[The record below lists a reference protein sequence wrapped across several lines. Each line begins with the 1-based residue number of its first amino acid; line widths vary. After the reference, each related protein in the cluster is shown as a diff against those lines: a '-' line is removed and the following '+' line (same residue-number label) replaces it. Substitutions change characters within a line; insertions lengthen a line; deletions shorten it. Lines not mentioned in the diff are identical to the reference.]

1 MEISVNMSRVG
12 IRCGVT
18 IAALLVLVTSASA
31 QRQMEKLGRGVVAIN
46 QGEGK
51 VFVSWR
57 LLGTEPDSIGF
68 NVYRAS
74 GAARPVKLNDAP
86 LTKATCFQDS
96 GVSFS
101 QPVSYTVRAVLN
113 GQEQPASKAFRFPA
127 NAPVRP
133 YISIPLKEGLTPND
147 GAVGDLDGD
156 GEYEI
161 VLKREQGGRDPSR
174 GGASGETHLEAYKLD
189 GTFMWRINMGK
200 NIRSGANYTPFIVYD
215 LDGDGK
221 AEVVCRTADGTIDGV
236 GKVIGDPKADWREP
250 EGAFIDQ
257 APWMT
262 NQPPVWTRP
271 PRHMD
276 ISGLILSGPE
286 YLTVFN
292 GETGAAMAT
301 VPYIPPRHPTK
312 LKPSTD
318 ELTNIWGSGM
328 GNNDGRFL
336 AAVAYLDGV
345 HPSVV
350 MCRGY
355 YTRTVLVAWDWRN
368 GKLTQRWIFD
378 SDAPGFGKDG
388 RRNRD
393 YEGQG
398 NHSLTVADVDG
409 DGKDEIVYGAAT
421 IDHDGRGLYTTGLGH
436 GDAEHVS
443 AFDPSRPGLQIFEIH
458 EVPQHPYSVELHDA
472 ATGKMIWGKP
482 GVETRGER
490 VPDYGRALAADIDP
504 RYPGAQFFVRGGPDQ
519 GRTGYDLKGEEIP
532 VEGGDNF
539 AIWWDG
545 DLLRELLNGN
555 TRHPGN
561 VITKWNWEKGTM
573 DTIFTAE
580 GCVSNNGTKATPVL
594 SADILGDWREE
605 LIERTADNKELRIY
619 TTVIPT
625 EHRIYTLMHDPQ
637 YRESIALQN
646 VGYNQPPWTSFFLG
660 YGMKAPPKP
669 NIVLVT
675 PK

>member
-1 MEISVNMSRVG
+1 M
-12 IRCGVT
+12 
-18 IAALLVLVTSASA
+18 
-31 QRQMEKLGRGVVAIN
+31 
-46 QGEGK
+46 
-51 VFVSWR
+51 
-57 LLGTEPDSIGF
+57 
-68 NVYRAS
+68 
-74 GAARPVKLNDAP
+74 
-86 LTKATCFQDS
+86 
-96 GVSFS
+96 
-101 QPVSYTVRAVLN
+101 
-113 GQEQPASKAFRFPA
+113 
-127 NAPVRP
+127 
-133 YISIPLKEGLTPND
+133 
-147 GAVGDLDGD
+147 GDLDGD

-161 VLKREQGGRDPSR
+161 VLKREDGGRDPSR

-189 GTFMWRINMGK
+189 GTFMWRINLGK

-276 ISGLILSGPE
+276 IAGLILSGPE

-312 LKPSTD
+312 LKPTTED
-318 ELTNIWGSGM
+318 LTYIWGCGM

-388 RRNRD
+388 KRNRD

-409 DGKDEIVYGAAT
+409 DGKDEIVYGA
-421 IDHDGRGLYTTGLGH
+421 
-436 GDAEHVS
+436 
-443 AFDPSRPGLQIFEIH
+443 
-458 EVPQHPYSVELHDA
+458 
-472 ATGKMIWGKP
+472 
-482 GVETRGER
+482 
-490 VPDYGRALAADIDP
+490 
-504 RYPGAQFFVRGGPDQ
+504 
-519 GRTGYDLKGEEIP
+519 
-532 VEGGDNF
+532 
-539 AIWWDG
+539 
-545 DLLRELLNGN
+545 
-555 TRHPGN
+555 
-561 VITKWNWEKGTM
+561 
-573 DTIFTAE
+573 
-580 GCVSNNGTKATPVL
+580 CC
-594 SADILGDWREE
+594 
-605 LIERTADNKELRIY
+605 
-619 TTVIPT
+619 
-625 EHRIYTLMHDPQ
+625 HR
-637 YRESIALQN
+637 S
-646 VGYNQPPWTSFFLG
+646 
-660 YGMKAPPKP
+660 
-669 NIVLVT
+669 
-675 PK
+675 

>member
-1 MEISVNMSRVG
+1 MSRVG

-18 IAALLVLVTSASA
+18 MAALLALAASASA

-57 LLGTEPDSIGF
+57 LLGTEPASIGF

-74 GAARPVKLNDAP
+74 GAAGPVKLNDAP
-86 LTKATCFQDS
+86 LTKATNFQDT
-96 GVSFS
+96 GVDFS

-113 GQEQPASKAFRFPA
+113 GREQPASKAFTFPA
-127 NAPVRP
+127 NAPARP

-147 GAVGDLDGD
+147 GAAGDLDGD

-161 VLKREQGGRDPSR
+161 VLKREDGGRDPSR

-189 GTFMWRINMGK
+189 GTFMWRINLGK

-236 GKVIGDPKADWREP
+236 GKAIGDPKADWREP

-312 LKPSTD
+312 LKPSTED
-318 ELTNIWGSGM
+318 LTNIWGSGM

-409 DGKDEIVYGAAT
+409 DGKDEIVYGAAA

-443 AFDPSRPGLQIFEIH
+443 AFDPSRPGLQIFDIH
-458 EVPQHPYSVELHDA
+458 EVPQHPYSAELHEA

-482 GVETRGER
+482 GVETRGVR
-490 VPDYGRALAADIDP
+490 PPDYGRALAADADP
-504 RYPGAQFFVRGGPDQ
+504 RYAGAQFFVGGSA
-519 GRTGYDLKGEEIP
+519 YDLKGETIP
-532 VEGGDNF
+532 VRGGANF

-545 DLLRELLNGN
+545 DLLREFLNS
-555 TRHPGN
+555 N
-561 VITKWNWEKGTM
+561 VITKWNWEKSTM

-580 GCVSNNGTKATPVL
+580 GCVSNNGSKSTPVL

-605 LIERTADNKELRIY
+605 VIERTADNKELRIY

-625 EHRIYTLMHDPQ
+625 EHRFYTLMHDPQ

-660 YGMKAPPKP
+660 YGMKTPPKP

>member
-1 MEISVNMSRVG
+1 MNVSRVG
-12 IRCGVT
+12 IRSGVT
-18 IAALLVLVTSASA
+18 IAALLALAASASA

-57 LLGTEPDSIGF
+57 LLGTEPASIGF

-74 GAARPVKLNDAP
+74 GAAGPVKLNDAP
-86 LTKATCFQDS
+86 LTKATNFQDT
-96 GVSFS
+96 GVDFS

-113 GQEQPASKAFRFPA
+113 GREQPASKAFTFPA
-127 NAPVRP
+127 NAPARP

-147 GAVGDLDGD
+147 GAAGDLDGD

-161 VLKREQGGRDPSR
+161 VLKREDGGRDPSR

-189 GTFMWRINMGK
+189 GTFMWRINLGK

-236 GKVIGDPKADWREP
+236 GKAIGDPKADWREP

-312 LKPSTD
+312 LKPSTED
-318 ELTNIWGSGM
+318 LTNIWGSGM

-409 DGKDEIVYGAAT
+409 DGKDEIVYGAAA

-443 AFDPSRPGLQIFEIH
+443 AFDPSRPGLQIFDIH
-458 EVPQHPYSVELHDA
+458 EVPQHPYSAELHEA

-482 GVETRGER
+482 GVETRGVR
-490 VPDYGRALAADIDP
+490 PPDYGRALAADADP
-504 RYPGAQFFVRGGPDQ
+504 RYAGAQFFVGGSA
-519 GRTGYDLKGEEIP
+519 YDLKGETIP
-532 VEGGDNF
+532 VRGGANF

-545 DLLRELLNGN
+545 DLLREFLNS
-555 TRHPGN
+555 N
-561 VITKWNWEKGTM
+561 VITKWNWEKSTM

-580 GCVSNNGTKATPVL
+580 GCVSNNGSKSTPVL

-605 LIERTADNKELRIY
+605 VIERTADNKELRIY

-625 EHRIYTLMHDPQ
+625 EHRFYTLMHDPQ

-660 YGMKAPPKP
+660 YGMKTPPKP

>member
-1 MEISVNMSRVG
+1 MELPMNLSTFG
-12 IRCGVT
+12 IRCGAA
-18 IAALLVLVTSASA
+18 IAALLALAAPASA
-31 QRQMEKLGRGVVAIN
+31 QRQMERLGRGVVAVN

-51 VFVSWR
+51 AFVSWR
-57 LLGTEPDSIGF
+57 LLGTEPDSIAF
-68 NVYRAS
+68 NVYRAT
-74 GAARPVKLNDAP
+74 GAATPVKRNDAP
-86 LTKATCFQDS
+86 LTKAASFQDT
-96 GVSFS
+96 GVDFS

-113 GQEQPASKAFRFPA
+113 GLEQPPGKEFKFPA

-133 YISIPLKEGLTPND
+133 YLSIPLKEGLTPND

-161 VLKREQGGRDPSR
+161 VLKREDGGRDPSR
-174 GGASGETHLEAYKLD
+174 GGASGETDIEAYRLD
-189 GTFMWRINMGK
+189 GAFMWRIKLGK
-200 NIRSGANYTPFIVYD
+200 NIRSGGNYTPFIVYD

-236 GKVIGDPKADWREP
+236 GKVIGDAGADWREP
-250 EGAFIDQ
+250 EGKFLDQ

-271 PRHMD
+271 PQHL
-276 ISGLILSGPE
+276 SLAGLILSGPE

-292 GETGAAMAT
+292 GRTGAAMAT

-312 LKPSTD
+312 LKPTPED
-318 ELTNIWGSGM
+318 LTNIWGSGM

-336 AAVAYLDGV
+336 AAAAYLDGV

-355 YTRTVLVAWDWRN
+355 YTRTVLAAWDWRN

-409 DGKDEIVYGAAT
+409 DGKDEIVYGACT
-421 IDHDGRGLYTTGLGH
+421 IDHDGRGLYTTSLGH

-443 AFDPSRPGLQIFEIH
+443 AFDPSRPGLQFLEIH
-458 EVPQHPYSVELHDA
+458 EVPQHPYSVGLHDA
-472 ATGKMIWGKP
+472 ATGKLIWGKP
-482 GVETRGER
+482 GVVTRGER
-490 VPDYGRALAADIDP
+490 PADFGRALAADADP
-504 RYPGAQFFVRGGPDQ
+504 RYPGAQFFVGANA
-519 GRTGYDLKGEEIP
+519 YDLKGETVP
-532 VEGGDNF
+532 VKGGSNF

-545 DLLRELLNGN
+545 DLLREFLN
-555 TRHPGN
+555 GN
-561 VITKWNWEKGTM
+561 VITKWNWEAGTM
-573 DTIFTAE
+573 DKLFTAE
-580 GCVSNNGTKATPVL
+580 GCASNNGSKSTPVL

-605 LIERTADNKELRIY
+605 VIERTTDNKELRIY
-619 TTVIPT
+619 VTTIPT
-625 EHRIYTLMHDPQ
+625 EHRFYTLMHDLQ
-637 YRESIALQN
+637 YRESVALQN

-660 YGMKAPPKP
+660 HGMQTPPKP
-669 NIVLVT
+669 NIVLAA

>member
-1 MEISVNMSRVG
+1 M
-12 IRCGVT
+12 
-18 IAALLVLVTSASA
+18 AALLALAASASA

-57 LLGTEPDSIGF
+57 LLGTEPASIGF

-86 LTKATCFQDS
+86 LTKATCFQDT
-96 GVSFS
+96 GVDFS

-113 GQEQPASKAFRFPA
+113 GQEQPASKAFTFPA
-127 NAPVRP
+127 NAPARP

-147 GAVGDLDGD
+147 GAAGDLDGD

-161 VLKREQGGRDPSR
+161 VLKREDGGRDPSR

-189 GTFMWRINMGK
+189 GTFMWRINLGK

-236 GKVIGDPKADWREP
+236 GKAIGDPKADWREP

-312 LKPSTD
+312 LKPSTED
-318 ELTNIWGSGM
+318 LTNIWGSGM

-409 DGKDEIVYGAAT
+409 DGKDEIVYGAAA

-443 AFDPSRPGLQIFEIH
+443 AFDPSRPGLQIFDIH
-458 EVPQHPYSVELHDA
+458 EVPQHPYSAELHEA

-482 GVETRGER
+482 GVETRGVR
-490 VPDYGRALAADIDP
+490 PPDYGRALAADADP
-504 RYPGAQFFVRGGPDQ
+504 RYAGAQFFVGGSA
-519 GRTGYDLKGEEIP
+519 YDLKGETIP
-532 VEGGDNF
+532 VRGGANF

-545 DLLRELLNGN
+545 DLLREFLNS
-555 TRHPGN
+555 N
-561 VITKWNWEKGTM
+561 VITKWNWEKSTM

-580 GCVSNNGTKATPVL
+580 GCVSNNGSKSTPVL

-605 LIERTADNKELRIY
+605 VIERTADNKELRIY

-625 EHRIYTLMHDPQ
+625 EHRFYTLMHDPQ

-660 YGMKAPPKP
+660 YGMKTPPKP

>member
-1 MEISVNMSRVG
+1 MNMSRVG

-18 IAALLVLVTSASA
+18 IAALLALAASASA

-57 LLGTEPDSIGF
+57 LLGTEPASIGF

-86 LTKATCFQDS
+86 LTKATCFQDT
-96 GVSFS
+96 GVHFS

-113 GQEQPASKAFRFPA
+113 GREQPASKAFTFPA
-127 NAPVRP
+127 NAPARP

-147 GAVGDLDGD
+147 GAAGDLDGD

-161 VLKREQGGRDPSR
+161 VLKREDGGRDPSR

-189 GTFMWRINMGK
+189 GTFMWRINLGK

-236 GKVIGDPKADWREP
+236 GKAIGDPKADWREP

-312 LKPSTD
+312 LKPSTED
-318 ELTNIWGSGM
+318 LTNIWGSGM

-388 RRNRD
+388 KRNRD

-409 DGKDEIVYGAAT
+409 DGKDEIVYGAAA

-443 AFDPSRPGLQIFEIH
+443 AFDPSRPGLQIFDIH
-458 EVPQHPYSVELHDA
+458 EVPQHPYSAELHEA

-482 GVETRGER
+482 GVETRGVR
-490 VPDYGRALAADIDP
+490 PPDYGRALAADADP
-504 RYPGAQFFVRGGPDQ
+504 RYAGAQFFVGGSA
-519 GRTGYDLKGEEIP
+519 YDLKGETIP
-532 VEGGDNF
+532 VRGGANF

-545 DLLRELLNGN
+545 DLLREFLNS
-555 TRHPGN
+555 N
-561 VITKWNWEKGTM
+561 VITKWNWEKSTM

-580 GCVSNNGTKATPVL
+580 GCVSNNGSKSTPVL

-605 LIERTADNKELRIY
+605 VIERTADNKELRIY

-625 EHRIYTLMHDPQ
+625 EHRFYTLMHDPQ

>member
-1 MEISVNMSRVG
+1 
-12 IRCGVT
+12 
-18 IAALLVLVTSASA
+18 
-31 QRQMEKLGRGVVAIN
+31 
-46 QGEGK
+46 
-51 VFVSWR
+51 
-57 LLGTEPDSIGF
+57 
-68 NVYRAS
+68 
-74 GAARPVKLNDAP
+74 
-86 LTKATCFQDS
+86 
-96 GVSFS
+96 
-101 QPVSYTVRAVLN
+101 
-113 GQEQPASKAFRFPA
+113 
-127 NAPVRP
+127 
-133 YISIPLKEGLTPND
+133 
-147 GAVGDLDGD
+147 
-156 GEYEI
+156 
-161 VLKREQGGRDPSR
+161 
-174 GGASGETHLEAYKLD
+174 
-189 GTFMWRINMGK
+189 
-200 NIRSGANYTPFIVYD
+200 
-215 LDGDGK
+215 
-221 AEVVCRTADGTIDGV
+221 
-236 GKVIGDPKADWREP
+236 
-250 EGAFIDQ
+250 
-257 APWMT
+257 
-262 NQPPVWTRP
+262 
-271 PRHMD
+271 MD

-292 GETGAAMAT
+292 GQTGAAMAT

-312 LKPSTD
+312 LKPTTD
-318 ELTNIWGSGM
+318 DLTNIWGSGM

-336 AAVAYLDGV
+336 AAVAYLDGL

-355 YTRTVLVAWDWRN
+355 YTRSVLVAWDWRN

-388 RRNRD
+388 KRNRD

-443 AFDPSRPGLQIFEIH
+443 SFDPSRPGMQIFEIH
-458 EVPQHPYSVELHDA
+458 EVPQHPYSAELHEA

-482 GVETRGER
+482 GVETRGVR
-490 VPDYGRALAADIDP
+490 PPDYGRALAADVDP
-504 RYPGAQFFVRGGPDQ
+504 RYPGAQFFVGGSA
-519 GRTGYDLKGEEIP
+519 YDLKGETIP
-532 VEGGDNF
+532 VKGGANF

-545 DLLRELLNGN
+545 DLLRELLNS
-555 TRHPGN
+555 N

-573 DTIFTAE
+573 DTVFTAE
-580 GCVSNNGTKATPVL
+580 GCVSNNGSKSTPVL

-605 LIERTADNKELRIY
+605 VIERTADNQELRIY
-619 TTVIPT
+619 TTVVPT

-660 YGMKAPPKP
+660 YDMKAPPKP

>member
-1 MEISVNMSRVG
+1 MSRVG
-12 IRCGVT
+12 IRCGVAIT
-18 IAALLVLVTSASA
+18 ALLALAASASA
-31 QRQMEKLGRGVVAIN
+31 QRQMEKLGRGVVAVN

-57 LLGTEPDSIGF
+57 LLGTEPESIGF

-74 GAARPVKLNDAP
+74 GAARPVKLNNAP
-86 LTKATCFQDS
+86 LTMATSFQDT
-96 GVSFS
+96 GVLFS

-113 GQEQPASKAFRFPA
+113 GQEQPASKEFKFPA
-127 NAPVRP
+127 NAPARP
-133 YISIPLKEGLTPND
+133 YISIPLKEGLMPND
-147 GAVGDLDGD
+147 GSAGDLDGD

-174 GGASGETHLEAYKLD
+174 GGASGETQLDAYKLD
-189 GTFMWRINMGK
+189 GTFMWRISLGK
-200 NIRSGANYTPFIVYD
+200 NIRSGASYTPFIVYD

-250 EGAFIDQ
+250 EGATIDQ

-292 GETGAAMAT
+292 GMTGAAMAT
-301 VPYIPPRHPTK
+301 IPYIPPRHPTK
-312 LKPSTD
+312 LKPTTD

-345 HPSVV
+345 HPSLV

-355 YTRTVLVAWDWRN
+355 YTRSVLVAWDWRG

-388 RRNRD
+388 KRNRD

-443 AFDPSRPGLQIFEIH
+443 AFDPSLPGLQIFEIH

-472 ATGKMIWGKP
+472 ATGKIIWGKP

-490 VPDYGRALAADIDP
+490 VPDYGRALAADADP
-504 RYPGAQFFVRGGPDQ
+504 RYPGAQFFVGGSA
-519 GRTGYDLKGEEIP
+519 YDLKGETIP
-532 VEGGDNF
+532 VRGGGNF

-545 DLLRELLNGN
+545 DPLREFLNS
-555 TRHPGN
+555 N
-561 VITKWNWEKGTM
+561 VITKLNWEKGTM

-580 GCVSNNGTKATPVL
+580 GCVSNNGSKSTPVL

-605 LIERTADNKELRIY
+605 VIERTADNKELRIY

-646 VGYNQPPWTSFFLG
+646 VDYNQPPWTSFFLG
-660 YGMKAPPKP
+660 YNMKAPPKP

>member
-1 MEISVNMSRVG
+1 VNLSTVG
-12 IRCGVT
+12 IRCGII
-18 IAALLVLVTSASA
+18 IAALLALAAPASA
-31 QRQMEKLGRGVVAIN
+31 QRQMEKLGRGVVAVN

-51 VFVSWR
+51 AFVSWR
-57 LLGTEPDSIGF
+57 LLGTEPDSIAF
-68 NVYRAS
+68 NVYRAT
-74 GAARPVKLNDAP
+74 GAAKPVKLNDAP
-86 LTKATCFQDS
+86 LTKATNFQDT
-96 GVSFS
+96 GVDFS
-101 QPVSYTVRAVLN
+101 QPVSYTVRAVLD
-113 GQEQPASKAFRFPA
+113 GHEQPAGKEFKFPA

-133 YISIPLKEGLTPND
+133 YLSIPLKEGLTPND

-161 VLKREQGGRDPSR
+161 VLKREDGGRDPSR
-174 GGASGETHLEAYKLD
+174 GGASGETDLEAYKLD
-189 GTFMWRINMGK
+189 GTFMWRIKLGK

-250 EGAFIDQ
+250 EGKYLDQ

-271 PRHMD
+271 PMHL
-276 ISGLILSGPE
+276 SLAGLILSGPE

-292 GETGAAMAT
+292 GKTGAAMAT

-312 LKPSTD
+312 LRPTPED
-318 ELTNIWGSGM
+318 LTNIWGSGM

-336 AAVAYLDGV
+336 AAAAYLDGV

-409 DGKDEIVYGAAT
+409 DGKDEIVYGACT

-443 AFDPSRPGLQIFEIH
+443 AFDPSREGLQFFEIH
-458 EVPQHPYSVELHDA
+458 EVPQHPYSAGLHDA
-472 ATGKMIWGKP
+472 ATGKLIWGKP
-482 GVETRGER
+482 GVVTRGER
-490 VPDYGRALAADIDP
+490 PPDYGRALAADADP
-504 RYPGAQFFVRGGPDQ
+504 RYPGAQFFVGGNA
-519 GRTGYDLKGEEIP
+519 YDLKGEAIP
-532 VEGGDNF
+532 VKGGANF

-545 DLLRELLNGN
+545 DLLREFLNS
-555 TRHPGN
+555 N
-561 VITKWNWEKGTM
+561 VITKWNWGVGTI

-580 GCVSNNGTKATPVL
+580 GCASNNGSKSTPVL

-605 LIERTADNKELRIY
+605 VIERTADNKELRIY

-625 EHRIYTLMHDPQ
+625 EHRFYTLMHDPQ

-675 PK
+675 PR